1 MSPLQSILVHVDAS
15 DACMTRLRLAR
26 ALGGRVGGSV
36 TVLYAVTPA
45 SMRKSLLFT
54 AGLPDES
61 QLAYDDARLAR
72 ARKRVED
79 ACTDPGVQVEWRE
92 ALDERDFTRQALYTD
107 LVVLGPHDDVHRDA
121 GVSAG
126 FVPAVIIESGKPALV
141 IPNVGHNDPSFGT
154 VFVAWKETRESARAL
169 TAAIPFMQLANH
181 VHLAVDAAVTEEHR
195 SLLRRF
201 VQRHGVDVQMS
212 VVTSSAAD
220 VGDTLLKTAADVDAG
235 LMVMGCYGHSRGH
248 EWVLGGATR
257 TILRSMTRP
266 VLLAH

>member
-15 DACMTRLRLAR
+15 DACITRLRLAR

-36 TVLYAVTPA
+36 TALYAVTPA
-45 SMRKSLLFT
+45 SLRRSLLFT

-72 ARKRVED
+72 ARKRVDD

-92 ALDERDFTRQALYTD
+92 ALDERDFTRQALYCD
-107 LVVLGPHDDVHRDA
+107 LVVLGPHDDAQRDA

-141 IPNVGHNDPSFGT
+141 IPNVGYCDPSFDS

-169 TAAIPFMQLANH
+169 TAAIPFMQQANH
-181 VHLAVDAAVTEEHR
+181 VHLAIDAAVSEEHR

-201 VQRHGVDVQMS
+201 VQRHGVDVQVS
-212 VVTSSAAD
+212 VVASPAAD
-220 VGDTLLKTAADVDAG
+220 VGDTLLKAAADVDAG
-235 LMVMGCYGHSRGH
+235 LIVMGCYGHSRGR